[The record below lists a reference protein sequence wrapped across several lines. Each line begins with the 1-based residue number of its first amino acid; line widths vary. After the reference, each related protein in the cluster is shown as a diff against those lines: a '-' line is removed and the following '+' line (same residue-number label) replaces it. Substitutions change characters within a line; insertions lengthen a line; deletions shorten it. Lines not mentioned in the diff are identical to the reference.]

1 MHMISAVG
9 LCDGE
14 DNLLQG
20 NLTKVEVVDANKS
33 LVQILPR
40 PRSRALKVVGRSLYV
55 VATMKP
61 PKDMVA
67 TFTLF
72 ASRKDGN
79 QRSRTMISENK
90 MLTCVIPD
98 LQPNS
103 TYNVTLKACTQEGVC
118 KVYGESLSTRT
129 RPSVPRHVTV
139 SHRTNEAFRVF
150 WVWSFEDVN
159 GQYRYKV
166 KAVEFGG
173 SKVHTCESL
182 PADNSS
188 SSCLVANLTRGTK
201 YKVAVSACTSDK
213 YCSAYTRSVVG
224 ETLPNPPRNPSLVKA
239 SRTIL
244 TTKFLPPEDDKWP
257 SFIYAGTYEAI
268 GDVNFYRTG
277 CATKNP
283 MKRPYCEGHWLSPAT
298 KYNFRT
304 FACTRKSFL
313 CSEGQSTIVQT
324 TEPKPNRIYVAR
336 LENGSGY
343 ANWHSTMRRSD
354 KEQLDFR
361 VSINK
366 KHKKGLR
373 VPIREGDFNHT
384 FNRLKARHSYTFLLE
399 VCNETTCH
407 PLNKEFFTGFFAG
420 VKVNQPTEITQTTA
434 FVNWTV
440 LNGWYGYTNYGFVY
454 ALPVDEELGQQQCV
468 GVDRNDCTLQ
478 NLRPDT
484 EYSVVVKA
492 CYNLGYCAAP
502 SQPMKFRT
510 AKPDYLETPSD
521 VQVKNVRTT
530 SFSLT
535 WKQPLASISNS
546 FEYKVSLL
554 APADSKIPERHFPC
568 AAAASFSRVSCV
580 IENVNTSLSYSI
592 TLTACATADMCSEP
606 TAPISVKTENKASI
620 VNKEIKSPQGHSIG
634 GKITK
639 DANKNRDL
647 ALPPAKP
654 QASVVD
660 GEMRSA
666 HGHPIGAE
674 IAEGVYEVGDWVL
687 PDAKPTETILKL
699 LNSLA
704 KDIDQATITPADPTC
719 QLRIRVAFS
728 KLDVPETGDIESVFV
743 VITPVSGGSPPEGPT
758 WKTRSSYPA
767 ELDKSSKV
775 AGGTYVDPINGSWQV
790 RLSMPQA
797 SLASKLP
804 DEDVLIG
811 SGLGNITDGYD
822 FDGPLAPGTAFAIL
836 FRVYTNL
843 GIGTTPSKI
852 LSTEGKQSKMR
863 ASGGLVAI
871 AVIFTVLCGVLIGLF
886 SVLVSILRSMM
897 LEIPKG
903 TKSELGKKIWRIL

>member
-1 MHMISAVG
+1 
-9 LCDGE
+9 
-14 DNLLQG
+14 
-20 NLTKVEVVDANKS
+20 
-33 LVQILPR
+33 
-40 PRSRALKVVGRSLYV
+40 
-55 VATMKP
+55 
-61 PKDMVA
+61 
-67 TFTLF
+67 
-72 ASRKDGN
+72 
-79 QRSRTMISENK
+79 
-90 MLTCVIPD
+90 
-98 LQPNS
+98 
-103 TYNVTLKACTQEGVC
+103 
-118 KVYGESLSTRT
+118 
-129 RPSVPRHVTV
+129 
-139 SHRTNEAFRVF
+139 
-150 WVWSFEDVN
+150 
-159 GQYRYKV
+159 
-166 KAVEFGG
+166 
-173 SKVHTCESL
+173 
-182 PADNSS
+182 
-188 SSCLVANLTRGTK
+188 
-201 YKVAVSACTSDK
+201 
-213 YCSAYTRSVVG
+213 
-224 ETLPNPPRNPSLVKA
+224 
-239 SRTIL
+239 
-244 TTKFLPPEDDKWP
+244 
-257 SFIYAGTYEAI
+257 
-268 GDVNFYRTG
+268 
-277 CATKNP
+277 
-283 MKRPYCEGHWLSPAT
+283 
-298 KYNFRT
+298 
-304 FACTRKSFL
+304 
-313 CSEGQSTIVQT
+313 
-324 TEPKPNRIYVAR
+324 
-336 LENGSGY
+336 
-343 ANWHSTMRRSD
+343 MRRTD
-354 KEQLDFR
+354 DEQQDFR
-361 VSINK
+361 VIINK
-366 KHKKGLR
+366 KYKKGLR
-373 VPIREGDFNHT
+373 LPIQEGDFNHT
-384 FNRLKARHSYTFLLE
+384 FNRLKAGHSYTFLLE
-399 VCNETTCH
+399 VCNGTTCN
-407 PLNKEFFTGFFAG
+407 PLNNEFFTGFFAG

-454 ALPVDEELGQQQCV
+454 ALPVDKELGQQQCV

-478 NLRPDT
+478 NLRPNT

-568 AAAASFSRVSCV
+568 AAAASFGRVSCV
-580 IENVNTSLSYSI
+580 IENVNTSVSYSI

-606 TAPISVKTENKASI
+606 TAPISVKTENKAGIVDGEMQFTQGHSARAKTTKSPNEVRDQALPPAKSTASI
-620 VNKEIKSPQGHSIG
+620 VNKEVRLTQGHSVG
-634 GKITK
+634 AKITK

-654 QASVVD
+654 PASVVD

-666 HGHPIGAE
+666 HGHPTGAE
-674 IAEGVYEVGDWVL
+674 IAEGVYEVGDWIL

-719 QLRIRVAFS
+719 QLMIRVAFS
-728 KLDVPETGDIESVFV
+728 KLDVPEIGDIESVFV

-758 WKTRSSYPA
+758 WKTLSSYAA

-775 AGGTYVDPINGSWQV
+775 ASGTYVDPINGSWQV

-811 SGLGNITDGYD
+811 SGLGNMTNGHD

-886 SVLVSILRSMM
+886 SVLVSLLRSMM
-897 LEIPKG
+897 LEMPKG
-903 TKSELGKKIWRIL
+903 RKDELGNK

>member
-20 NLTKVEVVDANKS
+20 NLTEVEVVDANKS
-33 LVQILPR
+33 LIQVLPR
-40 PRSRALKVVGRSLYV
+40 PRSRALKVVGRSLYF

-79 QRSRTMISENK
+79 QRSRKMISENK

-268 GDVNFYRTG
+268 GGVNFYRTG

-336 LENGSGY
+336 LENGSAY
-343 ANWHSTMRRSD
+343 ASWRSTMRRTD
-354 KEQLDFR
+354 DEQLDFR
-361 VSINK
+361 
-366 KHKKGLR
+366 
-373 VPIREGDFNHT
+373 
-384 FNRLKARHSYTFLLE
+384 
-399 VCNETTCH
+399 
-407 PLNKEFFTGFFAG
+407 
-420 VKVNQPTEITQTTA
+420 VNQPTEITQTTA

-478 NLRPDT
+478 NLRPNT

-510 AKPDYLETPSD
+510 AKP
-521 VQVKNVRTT
+521 
-530 SFSLT
+530 
-535 WKQPLASISNS
+535 
-546 FEYKVSLL
+546 
-554 APADSKIPERHFPC
+554 
-568 AAAASFSRVSCV
+568 
-580 IENVNTSLSYSI
+580 
-592 TLTACATADMCSEP
+592 
-606 TAPISVKTENKASI
+606 ASI

-634 GKITK
+634 G
-639 DANKNRDL
+639 
-647 ALPPAKP
+647 
-654 QASVVD
+654 
-660 GEMRSA
+660 
-666 HGHPIGAE
+666 E

-719 QLRIRVAFS
+719 QLMIRVAFS
-728 KLDVPETGDIESVFV
+728 KLDVPEIGDMESVFV
-743 VITPVSGGSPPEGPT
+743 VITPVSGDSPPEGPT
-758 WKTRSSYPA
+758 WKTRPSYPA
-767 ELDKSSKV
+767 ELEKSSKV
-775 AGGTYVDPINGSWQV
+775 ASGTYVDPTNGSWQV

-797 SLASKLP
+797 SLATKLP

-903 TKSELGKKIWRIL
+903 TKSELGKK